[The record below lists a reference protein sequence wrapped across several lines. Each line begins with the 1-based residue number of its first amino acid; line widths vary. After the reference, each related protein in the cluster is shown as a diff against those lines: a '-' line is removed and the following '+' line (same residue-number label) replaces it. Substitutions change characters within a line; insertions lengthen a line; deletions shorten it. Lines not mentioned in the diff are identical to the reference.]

1 MRQEKRKE
9 RDKAALAL
17 VLCFSVVAIAAV
29 FTVKSSI
36 DKINLQNQDIDIN
49 PIEQIGELSD
59 ANIEEQPV
67 TKPIPTVDSQDNTGS
82 GEGDAGQSTAK
93 SEYIKPLSGSIITEF
108 SSDAPVYSVTLDQYM
123 THYGVDIAADLDTQV
138 KAVASGT
145 VTKVYTD
152 DKYGITIE
160 INHGNGYQS
169 VYSNLSTTSMVEVSD
184 VVEQGQVISGVGS
197 TALFETLEPNH
208 LHFEIHKDGIPIDP
222 QPLIGF

>member
-49 PIEQIGELSD
+49 PIEQIGQLSD
-59 ANIEEQPV
+59 TNIEEQPV
-67 TKPIPTVDSQDNTGS
+67 TNPIPTVDSQDNTGS
-82 GEGDAGQSTAK
+82 GNSGQSAIK
-93 SEYIKPLSGSIITEF
+93 SKYVKPLSGSIITEF
-108 SSDAPVYSVTLDQYM
+108 SADTPVYSVTLDQYM
-123 THYGVDIAADLDTQV
+123 THYGIDIAANLDTQV
-138 KAVASGT
+138 KAVAAGT

-184 VVEQGQVISGVGS
+184 VVEQGQVISGVGN

-222 QPLIGF
+222 QPLIGI

>member
-49 PIEQIGELSD
+49 PIEQIGQLSD

-67 TKPIPTVDSQDNTGS
+67 TKPIPTVDSQDNAGS
-82 GEGDAGQSTAK
+82 ENSGQSAIK

-108 SSDAPVYSVTLDQYM
+108 SADAPVYSVTLDQYM

-138 KAVASGT
+138 KAVAAGT

-184 VVEQGQVISGVGS
+184 VVEQGQVISGVGN

-222 QPLIGF
+222 QPLIGI

>member
-67 TKPIPTVDSQDNTGS
+67 TKPIPTVDSQDNTGNGNS
-82 GEGDAGQSTAK
+82 SKSNTK
-93 SEYIKPLSGSIITEF
+93 SEYIKPLSGTIIAEF
-108 SSDAPVYSVTLDQYM
+108 SSDAPIYSVTLDQYM

-184 VVEQGQVISGVGS
+184 VVEQGQVISGVGN

-222 QPLIGF
+222 QPLIGI